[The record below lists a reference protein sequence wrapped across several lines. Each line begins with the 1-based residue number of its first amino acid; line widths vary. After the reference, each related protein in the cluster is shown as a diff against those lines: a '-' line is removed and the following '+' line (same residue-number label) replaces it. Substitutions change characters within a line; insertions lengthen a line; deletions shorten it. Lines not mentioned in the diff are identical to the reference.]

1 MSTLTLIRN
10 KDQFKRNLTLFIL
23 LLPGLLWI
31 LMLIV
36 IPQFSMFIDSFK
48 FRPIYHKKG
57 FTLENYAY
65 FFTNL
70 LYIKIFLK
78 TLGVAILITFV
89 SFLVCFPIAFYIAKV
104 ANPDMA
110 RKIFILV
117 IIPFWVSE
125 LIRTFSW
132 MIILGDHG
140 VINRFLMMLHLRTEP
155 ITLLYNNFSV
165 TVGLVYNYLL
175 FMILPIYS
183 TLEGMD
189 NSLME
194 AAQDLGANRFNVMRR
209 IVIPYSLP
217 GIMSGSIMVF
227 MLSVGTYI
235 APTLLGGTKEI
246 WFTELIYNKFFKAMN
261 WRLGSALAFTLLI
274 LTLLFIFLV
283 IKIAG
288 LKLTDVIE
296 EE

>member
-104 ANPDMA
+104 AKPDMA

>member
-1 MSTLTLIRN
+1 MSTLTLIKN
-10 KDQFKRNLTLFIL
+10 KDQFRRNLTLFIL

-31 LMLIV
+31 LFLIV
-36 IPQFSMFIDSFK
+36 IPQLQMFLDSFK
-48 FRPIYHKKG
+48 YRPIYHKKG
-57 FTLENYAY
+57 LTLENYAY
-65 FFTNL
+65 FFTNV

-78 TLGVAILITFV
+78 TLLVAVLVTFV

-104 ANPDMA
+104 AKPNVA
-110 RKIFILV
+110 RKIFVLV

-155 ITLLYNNFSV
+155 ITLLYTNFSV
-165 TVGLVYNYLL
+165 IVGLVYNYLL

-194 AAQDLGANRFNVMRR
+194 AAQDLGANRFNVIRK
-209 IVIPYSLP
+209 IVIPYSIP
-217 GIMSGSIMVF
+217 GIMSGAIMVF

-274 LTLLFIFLV
+274 LTILFIFAV

>member
-1 MSTLTLIRN
+1 MSTLTLIKN
-10 KDQFKRNLTLFIL
+10 KDQFRRNLTLFIL

-31 LMLIV
+31 LFLIV
-36 IPQFSMFIDSFK
+36 IPQLQMFLDSFK
-48 FRPIYHKKG
+48 YRPIYHKKG
-57 FTLENYAY
+57 LTLENYAY
-65 FFTNL
+65 FFTNV

-78 TLGVAILITFV
+78 TLLVAVLVTFV

-104 ANPDMA
+104 AKPNVA
-110 RKIFILV
+110 RKIFVLV

-155 ITLLYNNFSV
+155 ITLLYTNFSV
-165 TVGLVYNYLL
+165 IVGLVYNYLL

-194 AAQDLGANRFNVMRR
+194 AAQDLGANRFNVIRK
-209 IVIPYSLP
+209 IVIQYSIP
-217 GIMSGSIMVF
+217 GIMSGAIMVF

-274 LTLLFIFLV
+274 LTILFIFAV

>member
-1 MSTLTLIRN
+1 MSTLTLIKN
-10 KDQFKRNLTLFIL
+10 KDQFRRNLTLFIL

-31 LMLIV
+31 LLLIV
-36 IPQFSMFIDSFK
+36 IPQFQMFLDSFK
-48 FRPIYHKKG
+48 YRPIYHKKG
-57 FTLENYAY
+57 LTLDNYAY
-65 FFTNL
+65 FFTNV

-78 TLGVAILITFV
+78 TLLVAVLVTFV

-104 ANPDMA
+104 AKPNVA

-155 ITLLYNNFSV
+155 ITLLYTNFSV
-165 TVGLVYNYLL
+165 IVGLVYNYLL

-194 AAQDLGANRFNVMRR
+194 AAQDLGANRFNVIRK
-209 IVIPYSLP
+209 IVIPYSIP
-217 GIMSGSIMVF
+217 GIMSGAIMVF

-274 LTLLFIFLV
+274 LTILFIFAV

>member
-10 KDQFKRNLTLFIL
+10 KDQFRKNFTLFIL
-23 LLPGLLWI
+23 LLPGILWLVLLI
-31 LMLIV
+31 I
-36 IPQFSMFIDSFK
+36 IPQAGMFIDSFK
-48 FRPIYHKKG
+48 YRPIYHKKG
-57 FTLENYAY
+57 LTLENYAY
-65 FFTNL
+65 FFTNI
-70 LYIKIFLK
+70 LYIRIFLK
-78 TLGVAILITFV
+78 TLGVAILVTFV
-89 SFLVCFPIAFYIAKV
+89 SFLVCFPIAFYIAKIAKPNV
-104 ANPDMA
+104 A

-132 MIILGDHG
+132 MIILGDYG
-140 VINRFLMMLHLRTEP
+140 VINRFLIMLHIRTEP
-155 ITLLYNNFSV
+155 VTLLYNNFSV
-165 TVGLVYNYLL
+165 IVGLVYNYLL

-189 NSLME
+189 NSLVE
-194 AAQDLGANRFNVMRR
+194 AAQDLGANRFNVFRK
-209 IVIPYSLP
+209 IILPYSLP
-217 GIMSGSIMVF
+217 GIMSGGIMVF

-274 LTLLFIFLV
+274 LTLIFIFAV

>member
-1 MSTLTLIRN
+1 MNTLTLIKN
-10 KDQFKRNLTLFIL
+10 KDQFRKNLTLYIL

-31 LMLIV
+31 LLLIIV
-36 IPQFSMFIDSFK
+36 PQFQMFVGSFK

-57 FTLENYAY
+57 LTLENYAY

-78 TLGVAILITFV
+78 TLGVAILVTVV

-104 ANPDMA
+104 AKPNIA

-140 VINRFLMMLHLRTEP
+140 VVNRFLMMLHLRTQP
-155 ITLLYNNFSV
+155 ITLLYTNFSV
-165 TVGLVYNYLL
+165 IIGLVYNYLL
-175 FMILPIYS
+175 FMILPIYA

-194 AAQDLGANRFNVMRR
+194 AAQDLGANRFNVIRK
-209 IVIPYSLP
+209 IVIPYSIP
-217 GIMSGSIMVF
+217 GIMSGGIMVF

-274 LTLLFIFLV
+274 LTILFIFAV

-288 LKLTDVIE
+288 VKLTDVIE
-296 EE
+296 ED

>member
-1 MSTLTLIRN
+1 MSALTLIRN
-10 KDQFKRNLTLFIL
+10 KDQFRKNLTLFIL

-36 IPQFSMFIDSFK
+36 IPQFGMFIDSFK

-70 LYIKIFLK
+70 LYVKIFLK

-104 ANPDMA
+104 AKPDVA

-155 ITLLYNNFSV
+155 VTLLYNNFSV

>member
-1 MSTLTLIRN
+1 MSNLVLIKN
-10 KDQFKRNLTLFIL
+10 KDQFRRNLTLFIL
-23 LLPGLLWI
+23 LLPGILWI
-31 LMLIV
+31 MMLIV
-36 IPQFSMFIDSFK
+36 IPQFQMFIDSFK
-48 FRPIYHKKG
+48 YRPIYHKKG
-57 FTLENYAY
+57 FTLKNYAY
-65 FFTNL
+65 FFTNI
-70 LYIKIFLK
+70 LYIKVFLR
-78 TLGVAILITFV
+78 TLLAAIITTFV

-104 ANPDMA
+104 AKPDVA

-132 MIILGDHG
+132 MIILGDKG
-140 VINRFLMMLHLRTEP
+140 VINSFLMRLHLIKEP
-155 ITLLYNNFSV
+155 LSLLYNSFSV

-189 NSLME
+189 NSLIE
-194 AAQDLGANRFNVMRR
+194 AAQDLGANRFNVFRK
-209 IVIPYSLP
+209 IIIPYSIP

-227 MLSVGTYI
+227 MLSIGTYI
-235 APTLLGGTKEI
+235 APTLLGGKKEI

-274 LTLLFIFLV
+274 LTLLFIFSV

-296 EE
+296 ED